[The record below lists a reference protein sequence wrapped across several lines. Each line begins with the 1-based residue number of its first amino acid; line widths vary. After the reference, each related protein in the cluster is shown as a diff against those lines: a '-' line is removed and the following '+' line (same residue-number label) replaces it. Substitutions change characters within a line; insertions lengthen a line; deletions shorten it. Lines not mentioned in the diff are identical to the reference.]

1 MLRFNHTLHLR
12 SCLRTFMDTGQT
24 IGFVPTMGALH
35 EGHMDLIR
43 RSREECDITVCSI
56 FVNPTQFN
64 DPSDLE
70 KYPRTLEADLELL
83 RSEKTDIVFHPDIK
97 DIYPDGE
104 NRSKHFDFG
113 EIDKVMEGSFRP
125 GHFDGVAQVVDRLL
139 EIVSPH
145 RLYMGQK
152 DFQQVAVVRSLLAQT
167 DHQAQLVMV
176 PTRRESHGLAMSSRN
191 RRLSHSIREK
201 AACIFEGLSWIKD
214 HMDVLTVTELQEG
227 FVERCSIPPF
237 RAEYIEIVHGHSL
250 KSLTN
255 LSGEEYVVACAAVW
269 AGDIRLIDNIILRVR

>member
-1 MLRFNHTLHLR
+1 MLCFEHTIHLR
-12 SCLRTFMDTGQT
+12 SCLKAATQTGKT

-43 RSREECDITVCSI
+43 RSREECDVTVCSI

-64 DPSDLE
+64 DLSDLE

-83 RSEKTDIVFHPDIK
+83 RRQKTDIAFHPDIK
-97 DIYPDGE
+97 NIYPDGE
-104 NRSKHFDFG
+104 ARSKHFDFG
-113 EIDKVMEGSFRP
+113 EIDKVMEGNFRP

-152 DFQQVAVVRSLLAQT
+152 DFQQVAVVRSLLAQAE
-167 DHQAQLVMV
+167 HQAQLVMV

-214 HMDVLTVTELQEG
+214 HMDVLTVPELKEG
-227 FVERCSIPPF
+227 FEDRCSVHPF
-237 RAEYIEIVHGHSL
+237 RTEYIEIVHGDSL

-269 AGDIRLIDNIILRVR
+269 AGDIRLIDNLILRAR